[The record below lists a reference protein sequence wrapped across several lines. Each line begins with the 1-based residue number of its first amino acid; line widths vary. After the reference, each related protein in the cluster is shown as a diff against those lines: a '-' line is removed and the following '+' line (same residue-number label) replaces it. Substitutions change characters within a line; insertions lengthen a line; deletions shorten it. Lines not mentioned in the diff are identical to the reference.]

1 MQEKF
6 NSDLIWALSS
16 INGLLIL
23 VASFFIKIWMKS
35 VKDETDGL
43 KEVLKE
49 HKDEIKQIEL
59 KNQEEISRI
68 NHEIGKRKGE
78 IDLLKKDVEKL
89 ASDSLNNFE
98 NLKLHLN
105 YQKTSLEEIKKDAKE
120 RKLDMDSNFKTL
132 IELISKR

>member
-1 MQEKF
+1 MQVKF

-23 VASFFIKIWMKS
+23 VSSFFIKNWMKS
-35 VKDETDGL
+35 VKEETDDL
-43 KEVLKE
+43 KDELRKHRE
-49 HKDEIKQIEL
+49 EIKQIEL
-59 KNQEEISRI
+59 NNQEQIADI

-120 RKLDMDSNFKTL
+120 RKMDMDSNFKTL

>member
-1 MQEKF
+1 MTSISESNMVWF
-6 NSDLIWALSS
+6 LSS
-16 INGLLIL
+16 FNGLLIL
-23 VASFFIKIWMKS
+23 VASFFIKNWMKS
-35 VKDETDGL
+35 VKEETSDL
-43 KEVLKE
+43 KIELRN
-49 HKDEIKQIEL
+49 HKDDIKMIEL
-59 KNQEEISRI
+59 KNQEQIADI